1 MRWVFLTLAALER
14 IDMNNQNVIA
24 LPASINYTPEQALQ
38 SALNESLTVVL
49 IIGYDNEDEL
59 VIRSSKISRMDALW
73 MTEKAKEW
81 ALRGGL

>member
-1 MRWVFLTLAALER
+1 MRWVFLTSADLER

-24 LPASINYTPEQALQ
+24 LPASISYTPEQALQ
-38 SALNESLTVVL
+38 SALNESLTDVL
-49 IIGYDNEDEL
+49 IIGYDNEGEL
-59 VIRSSKISRMDALW
+59 VIRSSKMSRMDALW